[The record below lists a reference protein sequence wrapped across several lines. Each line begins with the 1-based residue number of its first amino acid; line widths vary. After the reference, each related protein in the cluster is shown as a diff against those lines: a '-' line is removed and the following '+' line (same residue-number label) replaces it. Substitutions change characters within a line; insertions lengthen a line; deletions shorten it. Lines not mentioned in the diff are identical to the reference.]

1 MRPDVK
7 KLIDDLLVWVRTPEP
22 IPAGPRAHSPSSLG
36 ALTGRLLPGGAT
48 LPWVLASFLLGTFIA
63 YLVLLS
69 LLVPRNWPL
78 AGPLIDAALKAAPAE
93 PRLRFRD
100 EKDQI
105 INPQVPVTPGQIIKV
120 QIEPRPEDA
129 NIEYVWQIEGVEEYW
144 GTDPWERWLR
154 VPDRKPGEP
163 PSLIMVIVKH
173 PDGDTLDSWML
184 PVEDGDQK

>member
-1 MRPDVK
+1 VK
-7 KLIDDLLVWVRTPEP
+7 KLVDDLLAWVQSLNR
-22 IPAGPRAHSPSSLG
+22 PRLRRAP
-36 ALTGRLLPGGAT
+36 
-48 LPWVLASFLLGTFIA
+48 LASFVGGADKPAPPWGRHIALGAGELLARDLHA
-63 YLVLLS
+63 YLSSCRSWSQKL
-69 LLVPRNWPL
+69 PL

-154 VPDRKPGEP
+154 VPDREPGEP

-173 PDGDTLDSWML
+173 PDGDPLDSWML
-184 PVEDGDQK
+184 PVEDGERK